1 MDKKVLDFL
10 EKEHVSCLTIVLPDG
25 TPHSASMHF
34 ASSDNTF
41 VFFTK
46 MTSKKCKDLEF
57 DKKYKATVTV
67 GFDEHRM
74 VEFQSTGEIEKI
86 DKKISETEEKIF
98 ASKFKGAQLDSDH
111 IVLKYVAK
119 WWRYTEFKPKFSVLE
134 SK

>member
-1 MDKKVLDFL
+1 MNDQIVSFL
-10 EKEHVSCLTIVLPDG
+10 QSEHVSCLTIILPDG

-34 ASSDNTF
+34 ASKDDTF

-57 DKKYKATVTV
+57 GKKYKATVTV
-67 GFDEHRM
+67 GFDEKRM
-74 VEFQSTGEIEKI
+74 VEFQSNGVIEKI
-86 DKKISETEEKIF
+86 DKKLSDPEEKIF
-98 ASKFKGAQLDSDH
+98 SDKFKGAELDSDH

-119 WWRYTEFKPKFSVLE
+119 WWKYTEFKPKFMVLE